1 MMITRMKTVKNNK
14 EKLFE
19 IYVHIPFCVKKC
31 EYCDFLS
38 FRADCALQERYMGAL
53 LEEIEGLFPWQR
65 EVSSVFIGGG
75 TPSLIEP
82 ELLCGVVDKLK
93 KKYTFTPDAEITI
106 EANPGTLTS
115 DGLKCY
121 KNHGINRLSI
131 GLQSVSDQELK
142 MLGRIHTFRE
152 FLESYECARKEGFC
166 NINVDLMFALPGQTC
181 ESWRNS
187 LRTVAELDPAHI
199 SAYSLIIEEGTP
211 FAARKLDLPDE
222 DAEYQMYEDTAEVL
236 KEYGYLQYEI
246 SNYAKKDFACRH
258 NIGYWERTDYIGIG
272 LGAASL
278 FEKERFSNTS
288 DLEEYLQLSS
298 CPERIRR
305 DRERLSVKDEMTE
318 FMILG
323 LRMTEGVSEAAFAQ
337 QFGCGLMERYGSIL
351 NQYRTVGMMENN
363 GDRWRF
369 TRRGIHV
376 SNRILADFL

>member
-1 MMITRMKTVKNNK
+1 METVKKNK
-14 EKLFE
+14 EKPFE

-38 FRADCALQERYMGAL
+38 FRADCALQERYMRAL
-53 LEEIEGLFPWQR
+53 LDEIDGLPLWQR

-75 TPSLIEP
+75 TPSLIKP
-82 ELLCGVVDKLK
+82 EQLGSVADKLK
-93 KKYTFTPDAEITI
+93 KKFTFTPDAEITI

-115 DGLKCY
+115 AGLKCY
-121 KNHGINRLSI
+121 KNYGINRLSL

-142 MLGRIHTFRE
+142 MLGRIHTFQE
-152 FLESYECARKEGFC
+152 FQESYECARKEGFS

-181 ESWRNS
+181 ESWKSS
-187 LRTVAELDPAHI
+187 LRTVAELGPEHI

-211 FAARKLDLPDE
+211 FAARNLELPDE
-222 DAEYQMYEDTAEVL
+222 ETEYQMYEDTAEVL

-246 SNYAKKDFACRH
+246 SNYAKKGFACRH
-258 NIGYWERTDYIGIG
+258 NIGYWKRTDYIGVG

-278 FEKERFSNTS
+278 FEAERFSNTS
-288 DLEEYLQLSS
+288 DLDEYLQLSS
-298 CPERIRR
+298 CPERIRK
-305 DRERLSVKDEMTE
+305 DCEQLSVRDEMTE

-323 LRMTEGVSEAAFAQ
+323 LRMTEGVSEKEFVQ
-337 QFGCGLMERYGSIL
+337 QFGIHLMETYGNIL
-351 NQYRTVGMMENN
+351 NKYRHMGMIENN

-369 TRRGIHV
+369 TRKGIHV

>member
-1 MMITRMKTVKNNK
+1 MKSNK
-14 EKLFE
+14 DKSFE

-53 LEEIEGLFPWQR
+53 LDEIDGLSFWKR

-75 TPSLIEP
+75 TPSLIKP
-82 ELLCGVVDKLK
+82 EELCRIIDKLK
-93 KKYTFTPDAEITI
+93 SKYTFTPDAEITI

-115 DGLKCY
+115 NGLKCY
-121 KNHGINRLSI
+121 KNHGVNRLSI
-131 GLQSVSDQELK
+131 GLQSVSDKELK

-152 FLESYECARKEGFC
+152 FLESYECARKEGFS
-166 NINVDLMFALPGQTC
+166 NINIDLMFALPGQTC

-187 LRTVAELDPAHI
+187 LRTVAEMSPEHI

-211 FAARKLDLPDE
+211 FAVRKLELPDE
-222 DAEYQMYEDTAEVL
+222 DVEYQMYEDTADVL

-258 NIGYWERTDYIGIG
+258 NIGYWKRTDYIGVG

-288 DLEEYLQLSS
+288 DLDEYLQLSS
-298 CPERIRR
+298 CPERIRK
-305 DRERLSVKDEMTE
+305 DRERLSVEDEMTE

-323 LRMTEGVSEAAFAQ
+323 LRMVQGVSEREFAG
-337 QFGCGLMERYGSIL
+337 QFGISLMEKYGSIL
-351 NQYRTVGMMENN
+351 DKYRHVGMMEKK

-369 TRRGIHV
+369 TRKGIHV